1 VSARPRLI
9 VRDPKS
15 LHHEYTLY
23 LEREIEAYK
32 ESVST
37 HHLLGIA
44 ESAAKIL
51 EGELQLGMRDMLLA
65 AEVDRIIAKRL
76 KIPTFETWRRRRL
89 KNASEPKR
97 PEYWGLRSD
106 TPLAQAINSASM
118 HSRVVVSGARVQ
130 GSALYLAAN
139 GCQVTA
145 IEPER
150 DVVDRVLSAAEEA
163 GLESRVRG
171 LATELS
177 DWRPDG
183 QLAAVICTPAA
194 FAGLSAIEREKVIA
208 VLQTA
213 TADGGVHLVETI
225 VAGQE
230 AISEDEL
237 RARYTG
243 WDVSFVQEPGAA
255 RTFVARKGVM

>member
-1 VSARPRLI
+1 MSKS
-9 VRDPKS
+9 PKS
-15 LHHEYTLY
+15 LRHEYALY
-23 LEREIEAYK
+23 IEREIEAYK
-32 ESVST
+32 ESVSR

-44 ESAAKIL
+44 EFATNSL
-51 EGELQLGMRDMLLA
+51 EGELQLGMREVMLA
-65 AEVDRIIAKRL
+65 EEVDRVIAKRL
-76 KIPTFETWRRRRL
+76 KIPSFDTWRRRRM

-97 PEYWGLRSD
+97 PEYWGLRAD
-106 TPLAQAINSASM
+106 TPLAQAINSASI
-118 HSRVVVSGARVQ
+118 HSRVVVTGARVQ

-145 IEPER
+145 IEPEK
-150 DVVDRVLSAAEEA
+150 DVVDRVLHAAEEA
-163 GLESRVRG
+163 GLQSRVRG
-171 LATELS
+171 LATELRE
-177 DWRPDG
+177 WRPDG
-183 QLAAVICTPAA
+183 PLAAVICTPAA

-208 VLQTA
+208 ILQTA

-243 WDVSFVQEPGAA
+243 WEVSFLQEPGASK
-255 RTFVARKGVM
+255 TFVAKKGVM